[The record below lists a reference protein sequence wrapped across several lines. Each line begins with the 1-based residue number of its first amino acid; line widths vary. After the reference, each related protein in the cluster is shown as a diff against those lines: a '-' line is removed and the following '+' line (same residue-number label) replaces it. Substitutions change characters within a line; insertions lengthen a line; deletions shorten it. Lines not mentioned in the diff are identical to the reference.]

1 MNREIIPKLK
11 IIIGEAVKEA
21 KEMGDTYVK
30 PEHIIIAIMMD
41 KNNGCVDALRNLNV
55 NLNTLSDDVYH
66 ELTNTNL
73 TPKIDKPNKIT
84 IPFSKDSRKLFK
96 SVDFESEQMGDNHID
111 TTHIMMAILNS
122 KNELPIRKVLNK
134 EHHITYDSFIN
145 IVKTMRDKLDQI
157 KNMSDDEEFDNTTN
171 EDKNK
176 RSRKNNQTKTPVLDN
191 FCTDITKMVD
201 ENKIDPVVGR
211 SKEIKRV
218 TQILSRRK
226 KNNPV
231 LIGEAGV
238 GKSSIVEG
246 IALLIKSGNA
256 PRTLMDKKIYTGCL

>member
-21 KEMGDTYVK
+21 KEMGDTHVK
-30 PEHIIIAIMMD
+30 PEHIIMAIIGD
-41 KNNGCVDALRNLNV
+41 NSNGCVDALRNLNV
-55 NLNTLSDDVYH
+55 DLNKLSDDVYH
-66 ELTNTNL
+66 NLINTNL

-84 IPFSKDSRKLFK
+84 VPFSKDSRKLFK

-111 TTHIMMAILNS
+111 TTHIMMAILNP
-122 KNELPIRKVLNK
+122 KNELPIRKLLNN
-134 EHHITYDSFIN
+134 EYNITHEKFIN
-145 IVKTMRDKLDQI
+145 IVKVMRDNLDQI
-157 KNMSDDEEFDNTTN
+157 KNMSEDEEIEYGSS
-171 EDKNK
+171 EDRSK
-176 RSRKNNQTKTPVLDN
+176 RGRKNNQSKTPVLDN

-201 ENKIDPVVGR
+201 ENKIDPVIGR

-231 LIGEAGV
+231 LIGEAGF
-238 GKSSIVEG
+238 GKSRIADV

-256 PRTLMDKKIYTGCL
+256 PRTLMDKKIY